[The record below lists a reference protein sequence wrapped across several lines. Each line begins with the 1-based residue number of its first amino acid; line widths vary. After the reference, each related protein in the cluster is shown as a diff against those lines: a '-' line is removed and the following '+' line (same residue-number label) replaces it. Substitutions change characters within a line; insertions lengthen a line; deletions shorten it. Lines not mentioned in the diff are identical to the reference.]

1 MAQIIKRGFIA
12 SFNPATYTCSI
23 YLLEA
28 QTVTLDNVPVAL
40 HVDNTSM
47 LTGAYCAVLFFD
59 EHNLNDAA
67 VIATYAS
74 PTSGSIPAYKP
85 GRVAFIPKYKIYD
98 ASLPVGATTVTAAG
112 VSNIPGAANAVLCN
126 IAYICS
132 SSASATL
139 SIGPTGAP
147 TCTMNVQA
155 TNKEIDMSC
164 TVPLSGGQFV
174 LNASIASYAT
184 VYIYG
189 YIM

>member
-23 YLLEA
+23 YLMEA

-47 LTGAYCAVLFFD
+47 LTGAYCAILFFD
-59 EHNLNDAA
+59 EHNLNDT
-67 VIATYAS
+67 VV
-74 PTSGSIPAYKP
+74 IPAYKP

-112 VSNIPGAANAVLCN
+112 VSNIPSAVNAVLCN

-164 TVPLSGGQFV
+164 TVPLSSGQFV